1 MKKVANWTSQIV
13 VAAALFVA
21 PAAWAGN
28 EKLDRVKQL
37 LESNS
42 YAEARSILLSVDR
55 STLSADDL
63 RLYDQYSAQIPADA
77 SASERGEKDYADAQ
91 WAYAEGRWSEAKRLY
106 ESVLAN
112 SAARQ
117 SIRNTSCD
125 KLKLVYKKLGLSG
138 PVPCDGSSGPAPAP
152 QPQPQPQPAP
162 AAPQSTGTVTTP
174 ASPTSVQPVTPAYNE
189 PATPS
194 EPARPATII
203 DDARMRDD
211 LLWQRAVARMEESI
225 AKATTAVQEK
235 HYDDARQLAAQ
246 AVQVI
251 EANRSYAQP
260 PSKYEDARDHALRA
274 QSTIDS
280 EIGEQQGS
288 DATQEREE
296 IKERIAERQ
305 QIQEQHRKEKIDQ
318 LFATAEQ
325 LRKEQ
330 RFSEATEA
338 MRQVL
343 YIDPGNSQAGYLLE
357 IYDQGATLFEQ
368 RQIGREY
375 NRQFTR
381 QLLDA
386 SEATVPWAPDIL
398 YPRNWPE
405 ISARRDRAETTAVDE
420 DFELNSKLEDVQS
433 EVSFEDEPLEKA
445 IDYLQR
451 LNDVNIAV
459 DWEDLE
465 ANGVSRDKPVSL
477 KLKNVTLRTVLKQTM
492 ASVGGDVKIGFQVG
506 DGLVSVASKEKLDR
520 NKNIQVYDI
529 RDLIIDIPKFADAP
543 LANSGVPGNAFQ
555 NADRLFGGDLTDVS
569 FNGSRSESENT
580 PQGRTKH
587 EDPSRGHVARV
598 LDIIRT
604 NVSPDSWRETGGGDG
619 SLRELNGNLIVY
631 NTSDAHRQVKDLLNQ
646 LREMRALMIGVEA
659 RFLILTSNFLE
670 EIGVDLD
677 FVFNQGTAGYDP
689 AFTTNNAPVVDP
701 FTGSQVLVP
710 RPFSRAGI
718 SPALPPGTNPLS
730 NVVVPNQP
738 YGNPMMVP
746 APGGVIPS
754 FHDMTPIGA
763 QQGSLGLVNPTSL
776 NTGIPG
782 SIAQASS
789 FGPALNIAGSYL
801 DNLQV
806 DFLIRA
812 TQANRRSSIVQAPR
826 LMMFNG
832 QRAWVAV
839 TRTRQYVSTV
849 NAQVAEG
856 AVGVQ
861 PVQAA
866 AISGTSLDVEG
877 TIGHDRK
884 YVTITVRTGVA
895 TEPTFERFEVQRA
908 SGNSPGIFIL
918 LPDQEQRSIRTT
930 VSIPDGGTALLGGL
944 KQVGE
949 VEADAGIPILSKIPV
964 LKRAFTNTTTVKD
977 MQTLLILLKAKIL
990 IQSEAEEEAFPSFS
1004 AARS

>member
-1 MKKVANWTSQIV
+1 MKKVAHWTSQIV
-13 VAAALFVA
+13 VAVALFVA

-37 LESNS
+37 LDTSS
-42 YAEARSILLSVDR
+42 YAEARSILLSIDR
-55 STLSADDL
+55 STLSAEDV

-77 SASERGEKDYADAQ
+77 SASERAEKDYADAQ
-91 WAYAEGRWSEAKRLY
+91 WAYAEGRWTEAKRLY
-106 ESVLAN
+106 ESVLGN

-117 SIRNTSCD
+117 SIRNTACD
-125 KLKLVYKKLGLSG
+125 KLKLVYNKLGLAG
-138 PVPCDGSSGPAPAP
+138 PVPCDGSSGAAPAP
-152 QPQPQPQPAP
+152 QPQPSTPAPQPA
-162 AAPQSTGTVTTP
+162 GVVTTP
-174 ASPTSVQPVTPAYNE
+174 APSAVQPVTPSNVE

-194 EPARPATII
+194 EPARPATIV

-225 AKATTAVQEK
+225 TKATAAVQEK
-235 HYDDARQLAAQ
+235 HYEDARQLAAQ

-251 EANRSYAQP
+251 ESNRSYAQP

-274 QSTIDS
+274 QATIES
-280 EIGEQQGS
+280 EIGDKLNE

-296 IKERIAERQ
+296 IKDRIAERQ
-305 QIQEQHRKEKIDQ
+305 QIQEQHRREKIEQ

-330 RFSEATEA
+330 RFSEAAEA

-343 YIDPGNSQAGYLLE
+343 YIEPGNSQAGYLLE
-357 IYDQGATLFEQ
+357 VYDQGATLFEQ
-368 RQIGREY
+368 RQVGREY

-386 SEATVPWAPDIL
+386 GEATVPWAPDIL

-405 ISARRDRAETTAVDE
+405 ISARRDRLETTAIDE
-420 DFELNSKLEDVQS
+420 DFELNSKLEDVQP

-445 IDYLQR
+445 IDYLQKI
-451 LNDVNIAV
+451 NDVNIAV

-465 ANGVSRDKPVSL
+465 ANGISRDKPVSL

-492 ASVGGDVKIGFQVG
+492 AYVGGDVKIGYQIG

-520 NKNIQVYDI
+520 NKDIQVYDI

-543 LANSGVPGNAFQ
+543 LVDGGVPSNAFQ

-569 FNGSRSESENT
+569 LSGSRSESENT
-580 PQGRTKH
+580 PQGRAKH
-587 EDPSRGHVARV
+587 EDPSRGHVARL
-598 LDIIRT
+598 LDIVRT
-604 NVSPDSWRETGGGDG
+604 NVAPDSWRETGGGDG

-670 EIGVDLD
+670 EIGIDLD

-689 AFTTNNAPVVDP
+689 AFTTNNAPVIDP
-701 FTGSQVLVP
+701 FTGSQVLIP
-710 RPFSRAGI
+710 RPFSRAGVT
-718 SPALPPGTNPLS
+718 PALPAGGGPAFG
-730 NVVVPNQP
+730 NVVIPNQP
-738 YGNPMMVP
+738 YGNPMSVP
-746 APGGVIPS
+746 APGGVFPN
-754 FHDMTPIGA
+754 FGDMTPIGA

-776 NTGIPG
+776 NTGVPG

-789 FGPALNIAGSYL
+789 FGPALNIAGAYL

-849 NAQVAEG
+849 TAQVAEG

-861 PVQAA
+861 PVLAA
-866 AISGTSLDVEG
+866 AVSGSSLDVEG

-895 TEPTFERFEVQRA
+895 TEPSFERFEVQRA